1 MSSIDEALRDPLI
14 EVVSREHP
22 VYQFRVAG
30 LETLVTVT
38 LERRGGRIWY
48 RTSHRTMTP
57 VQKTPYFSSLPH
69 AREEGDALK
78 DAVGGLTIW
87 FGGAIAS
94 GHTPDESWLVPTEQA
109 VAAVG
114 R

>member
-22 VYQFRVAG
+22 VYQIRIAG
-30 LETLVTVT
+30 LDPIVTIT

-87 FGGAIAS
+87 FGGAVAN
-94 GHTPDESWLVPTEQA
+94 GHTPDPSWLVPTSEGA
-109 VAAVG
+109 TA
-114 R
+114 